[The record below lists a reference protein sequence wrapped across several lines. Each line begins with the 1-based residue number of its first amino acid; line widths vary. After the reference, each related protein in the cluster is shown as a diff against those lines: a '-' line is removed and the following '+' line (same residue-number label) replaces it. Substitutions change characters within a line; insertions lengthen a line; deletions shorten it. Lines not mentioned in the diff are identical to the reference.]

1 MTALVADARRDARV
15 AVAGLPAACYEP
27 VAIASAIRRAA
38 DDLGWADPG
47 RGIFA
52 NVVPEG
58 ARVVVKPNFVL
69 HRNEHPDG
77 GILPL
82 ITHQALIHTVVGEVL
97 KANPSQVTVGDAPVQ
112 SCDLDELLRLSE
124 LRDWATDLRQGD
136 ARFQGIRD
144 YRRTICHIRDGVRFA
159 QEDLRPAH
167 DYVLYNL
174 GTDSLL
180 EPLTDANHSFRV
192 TCYDPRLMART
203 HSPANH
209 QYLVAREIVEADV
222 VINLPKLKTH
232 KKAGITNA
240 LKNLVGINGNKEFLP
255 HHRVGS
261 APGGGD
267 CYPVSDYVKGAWETI
282 ADWQNMTRSPGTA
295 RVLAAVNTQ
304 LERVMRL
311 RGDRVGVE
319 GSWSGNMTVPR
330 MTLDLNRILLYGRAD
345 ATLADHPQRRV
356 LHVVDAVIA
365 GQGDGPLA
373 PLPLPLGVIMA
384 GENAVALDWVAAHLL
399 GYDASRIPLL
409 TLAFEEYRWPI
420 AAFDPQ
426 KIQILGDWKKI
437 FGTDDLRAVAKCQ
450 DVDLPAGWQDARAMD
465 HARIC

>member
-1 MTALVADARRDARV
+1 MP
-15 AVAGLPAACYEP
+15 LPAFHP
-27 VAIASAIRRAA
+27 HPMRTFISRQRLGVPLRFS
-38 DDLGWADPG
+38 GWADTG

-52 NVVPEG
+52 NVVAEG

-82 ITHQALIHTVVGEVL
+82 ITHQALIRTVVGEVL
-97 KANPSQVTVGDAPVQ
+97 KANPSQITVGDAPIQ
-112 SCDLDELLRLSE
+112 SCDFDELLRRSE
-124 LRDWATDLRQGD
+124 LRDWATAVRRRDP
-136 ARFQGIRD
+136 RFQGIHD
-144 YRRTICHIRDGVRFA
+144 YRRTICRIKDGVRFA

-180 EPLTDANHSFRV
+180 EPVTDDKHSFRV

-209 QYLVAREIVEADV
+209 QYLVAREVIEADV

-261 APGGGD
+261 TPSGGD
-267 CYPVSDYVKGAWETI
+267 CYPVNDYFKGAWETI
-282 ADWQNMTRSPGTA
+282 ADWQNMSRSPATA

-319 GSWSGNMTVPR
+319 GSWSGNVTVPR

-345 ATLADHPQRRV
+345 ATLANHVQRRV
-356 LHVVDAVIA
+356 LHIVDAVIA

-373 PLPLPLGVIMA
+373 PLPLPLRVIMA
-384 GENAVALDWVAAHLL
+384 GENALALDWVAAHLL

-420 AAFDPQ
+420 AAFDPRR
-426 KIQILGDWKKI
+426 IQILGDWKKL
-437 FGTDDLRAVAKCQ
+437 FDTEDLLTVAQRQCVQ
-450 DVDLPAGWQDARAMD
+450 LPAGWQDARALD
-465 HARIC
+465 HAQTC

>member
-1 MTALVADARRDARV
+1 MTALIADATRDARV
-15 AVAGLPAACYEP
+15 AVARLPSASYDG
-27 VAIASAIRRAA
+27 VHIVSAIGRAA
-38 DDLGWADPG
+38 DDLGWADTV

-52 NVVPEG
+52 NLVPEG

-77 GILPL
+77 DILPL
-82 ITHQALIHTVVGEVL
+82 ITHHALIRTVVGEVL
-97 KANPSQVTVGDAPVQ
+97 KANPSQVTVGDAPIQ
-112 SCDLDELLRLSE
+112 SCDFDELLRRSQ
-124 LRDWATDLRQGD
+124 LRDWATDLRHRD
-136 ARFQGIRD
+136 PRFQGIHD
-144 YRRTICHIRDGVRFA
+144 YRRTICQIKDGVRVA

-180 EPLTDANHSFRV
+180 EPLTDDKHSFRV

-203 HSPANH
+203 HSPENH
-209 QYLVAREIVEADV
+209 QYLVAREFIAADV

-261 APGGGD
+261 APSGGD
-267 CYPVSDYVKGAWETI
+267 CYPVSDYIKGAWETI
-282 ADWQNMTRSPGTA
+282 ADWQNMTRSPATA
-295 RVLAAVNTQ
+295 RVLATVNTQ
-304 LERVMRL
+304 LERVMHL
-311 RGDRVGVE
+311 RGDRLGVE

-345 ATLADHPQRRV
+345 ATLADQPQRRV
-356 LHVVDAVIA
+356 LHVVDAIIA

-373 PLPLPLGVIMA
+373 PLPLPLALIMA
-384 GENAVALDWVAAHLL
+384 GENPLALDWVAAHLL

-409 TLAFEEYRWPI
+409 TLALGEYRWPI
-420 AAFDPQ
+420 AAFDPPQ
-426 KIQILGDWKKI
+426 IQILGDWKKV
-437 FGTDDLRAVAKCQ
+437 FGTDDLVTIAKCQ
-450 DVDLPAGWQDARAMD
+450 DVDLPAGWQDAKAMD
-465 HARIC
+465 HAQIC